1 MWELDHKEDWA
12 PKNWCFPTVVLE
24 KTMES
29 PLDGKEIKPVHLKGN
44 QPWIF
49 IQKTD
54 AEAEAPI
61 FWPPDAKSWLTGKD
75 LDTEKDSRQEEKGTM
90 LGWHHWLDGHEF
102 DQTLRDS
109 EGQGSLASC
118 SPWGHKAS
126 DMTKWATNVLRYC
139 ENTVLPWQSSHTSGT
154 SQSPYTPRNLPAWT
168 CGSTHS

>member
-29 PLDGKEIKPVHLKGN
+29 PLDSKEIKPVHLKGN

-75 LDTEKDSRQEEKGTM
+75 LDTEKDSRQKEKRVTENEM
-90 LGWHHWLDGHEF
+90 VGWHHWVNVHELGQTLLDG
-102 DQTLRDS
+102 
-109 EGQGSLASC
+109 EGWGGLSCC
-118 SPWGHKAS
+118 SPWGCKES
-126 DMTKWATNVLRYC
+126 DRTYQPNNNS
-139 ENTVLPWQSSHTSGT
+139 NTVWT
-154 SQSPYTPRNLPAWT
+154 YTFFPLWANT
-168 CGSTHS
+168 YE